1 MPEQRPEQRSE
12 PKAKAVSVEVRD
24 DGVAVVSIDIPG
36 QPVNTLSPSVSGD
49 FAAAMESIERDGRV
63 RAVVIISRKPGNFIA
78 GADIKVLDKVKS
90 ASDAEALSRAGHNA
104 FQRMADARVPIVAAI
119 HGSCLGGGLEL
130 AMACHARVATDDE
143 QTQLGLPEV
152 QLGLL
157 PGGGGTQR
165 LPRLIGLQA
174 ALDMILTGKR
184 VPARKARSLGLV
196 DEVVPPPLL
205 EQAAVA
211 LALRLAE
218 QRESGGAEGT
228 AKRGAFERMAA
239 SVKQAVSGI
248 NLGSDLQE
256 LVLEDNPL
264 GRKVVF
270 DTARKKLL
278 AKTHGNYPAPEKA
291 LEAMRIG
298 MSKPE
303 EGYAAE
309 ARFFGEL
316 VMSPQAR
323 QLMGIFLGTTALKKD
338 TGVSDAGV
346 TPRPMHKVGV
356 LGAGLM
362 GAGIAYVTSA
372 QAGISV
378 RLKDRDP
385 ESVGRGLSAVRDILD
400 GRVKRKRLSAR
411 RRDELMALVSPATDY
426 SGFASADVVIE
437 AVFEDLE
444 LKQQMVRDVEAVGR
458 KDVIFASNTSTIP
471 IGRIAEASSHPETV
485 IGMHY
490 FSPVHKMPLL
500 EIIVT
505 DKTAPWV
512 TATCVELGKRQ
523 GKTVIVVRDSV
534 GFYTSR
540 ILGPYMNEAFHVLA
554 EGVPVDVI
562 DRALVEFGF
571 PVGPIKLLD
580 EVGIDVAEKAGRVV
594 RKELGDRLD
603 APPGMEKLIQDQRLG
618 RKNQRG
624 FYLYSDKQDKK
635 KGVDPSVYTLL
646 GITPGTRMPAEDIAR
661 RCTLQMVNE
670 AAHCFGEGVLR
681 SARDGDIGAI
691 FGLGFPPFLGGP
703 FRYADSLGVRALVGM
718 LREHASRHGRRF
730 EPAPV
735 LVEMAEK
742 NLRFYADGPDAGAT
756 GQGQVMQPGRHPRAG
771 RS

>member
-1 MPEQRPEQRSE
+1 MQ
-12 PKAKAVSVEVRD
+12 VRD
-24 DGVAVVSIDIPG
+24 DGVAVIAIDIPG
-36 QPVNTLSPSVSGD
+36 QPVNTIGPALSGG
-49 FAAAMESIERDGRV
+49 FHAALEAIESDTRV
-63 RAVVIISRKPGNFIA
+63 RAAVIVSRKPGNFVA
-78 GADIKVLDKVKS
+78 GADIKMLDKVKS
-90 ASDAEALSRAGHNA
+90 ATDGETLSRNGQQNFERLAS
-104 FQRMADARVPIVAAI
+104 ARVPVVAAI

-143 QTQLGLPEV
+143 RTLLGLPEV
-152 QLGLL
+152 QLGLI
-157 PGGGGTQR
+157 PGAGGTQR

-196 DEVVPPPLL
+196 DEVVPAPIL
-205 EQAAVA
+205 ERVA
-211 LALRLAE
+211 IATALRLADE
-218 QRESGGAEGT
+218 RAAAAEH
-228 AKRGAFERMAA
+228 AHRNPFERVAA
-239 SVKQAVSGI
+239 TVKHAVSNI
-248 NLGSDLQE
+248 HLGSDLQE
-256 LVLEDNPL
+256 LVLADNPL

-270 DTARKKLL
+270 DAARKRLL
-278 AKTHGNYPAPEKA
+278 AKTHGNYPAPERA
-291 LEAMRIG
+291 LEAVRLG
-298 MSKPE
+298 LAKPE

-316 VMSPQAR
+316 VVSPQAR
-323 QLMGIFLGTTALKKD
+323 QLIHIFLATTALKKD
-338 TGVSDAGV
+338 PGVAEAV
-346 TPRPMHKVGV
+346 TPRPVNKVAM

-362 GAGIAYVTSA
+362 GAGIAYVTASE
-372 QAGISV
+372 AGIPV

-385 ESVGRGLSAVRDILD
+385 ESVARGLASVREILD
-400 GRVKRKRLSAR
+400 GQVKRKRLTPR
-411 RRDELMALVSPATDY
+411 RRDELMARVSPATDY
-426 SGFASADVVIE
+426 SGFGDVDVVIE
-437 AVFEDLE
+437 AVFEDVD
-444 LKQQMVRDVEAVGR
+444 LKRQMVRDVEARGR

-471 IGRIAEASSHPETV
+471 IARIAEASAHPETV

-505 DKTAPWV
+505 DRTAPWV
-512 TATCVELGKRQ
+512 TATCVELGKAQ

-540 ILGPYMNEAFHVLA
+540 ILGPYMNEAFHILA
-554 EGVPVDVI
+554 EGVPVEAI
-562 DRALVEFGF
+562 DRALVDFGF
-571 PVGPIKLLD
+571 PVGPVKLLD

-594 RKELGDRLD
+594 RQEFGDRMD
-603 APPGMEKLIQDQRLG
+603 APPGMDKLIQDQRLG

-624 FYLYSDKQDKK
+624 FYLYGEKK
-635 KGVDPSVYTLL
+635 KGVDQSVYALL
-646 GITPGTRMPAEDIAR
+646 GITPSTEMPAEDIAR

-703 FRYADSLGVRALVGM
+703 FRYADSLGVRSLVGM
-718 LREHASRHGRRF
+718 LREHAARHGRRF

-742 NLRFYADGPDAGAT
+742 NLRFYPEARPEARPEAKIDAGAP
-756 GQGQVMQPGRHPRAG
+756 GAESGKGDAQVVQPGRHPRA

>member
-1 MPEQRPEQRSE
+1 MMSQATKEAPGR
-12 PKAKAVSVEVRD
+12 AVSVAVRD

-49 FAAAMESIERDGRV
+49 FAAAIESIERDTRV
-63 RAVVIISRKPGNFIA
+63 RAAVIISRKPGNFIA

-90 ASDAEALSRAGHNA
+90 ASDAEALSRSGHNA
-104 FQRMADARVPIVAAI
+104 FQRMAGGRVPIVAAI

-130 AMACHARVATDDE
+130 ALACHARVATDDE

-152 QLGLL
+152 QLGLI

-184 VPARKARSLGLV
+184 VPARKAKSLGLV
-196 DEVVPPPLL
+196 DEVAPQPLL
-205 EQAAVA
+205 EQVAAG

-218 QRESGGAEGT
+218 QRAQSGAAEG
-228 AKRGAFERMAA
+228 APRRGAFERMAA
-239 SVKQAVSGI
+239 SVKQAVSGMS
-248 NLGSDLQE
+248 LGSDLQE

-323 QLMGIFLGTTALKKD
+323 QLMGIFLATTALKKD
-338 TGVSDAGV
+338 TGVSEAGV
-346 TPRPMHKVGV
+346 TPRPVHKVGV

-372 QAGISV
+372 QAGIPV

-385 ESVGRGLSAVRDILD
+385 ESVGRGLSSVRDILD

-411 RRDELMALVSPATDY
+411 RRDDLMAMVSPATDY
-426 SGFASADVVIE
+426 SGFASHDVVIE

-444 LKQQMVRDVEAVGR
+444 LKRQMVRDVEAVGG

-505 DKTAPWV
+505 DRTAPWV

-554 EGVPVDVI
+554 EGVPVEAI
-562 DRALVEFGF
+562 DRALVAFGF

-594 RKELGDRLD
+594 RQELGDRLD

-624 FYLYSDKQDKK
+624 FYLYGDKDKK
-635 KGVDPSVYTLL
+635 KGVDQSVYALL
-646 GITPGTRMPAEDIAR
+646 GITPGTKMSAEDIAR

-718 LREHASRHGRRF
+718 LREHEARYGRRF

-742 NLRFYADGPDAGAT
+742 NLRFYADGPDGANGT
-756 GQGQVMQPGRHPRAG
+756 ADQGQVMQPGRHPCAS

>member
-1 MPEQRPEQRSE
+1 MMPE
-12 PKAKAVSVEVRD
+12 ATTKAVSVEVRD
-24 DGVAVVSIDIPG
+24 DGVAVIGIDIPG
-36 QPVNTLSPSVSGD
+36 QPVNTLSPATSGE
-49 FAAAMESIERDGRV
+49 FAAAMEAIEGDPRV
-63 RAVVIISRKPGNFIA
+63 RAAILISRKPGNFIA
-78 GADIKVLDKVKS
+78 GADIKVLEKVKT
-90 ASDAEALSRAGHNA
+90 AADAEALSRSGHKA
-104 FQRMADARVPIVAAI
+104 FQRLADGRVPVVAAI

-130 AMACHARVATDDE
+130 ALACHGRVATDDE

-152 QLGLL
+152 QLGLI

-184 VPARKARSLGLV
+184 VPARKAKSMGLV
-196 DEVVPPPLL
+196 DEVVPQPVL
-205 EQAAVA
+205 EAAA
-211 LALRLAE
+211 LRLALRLAE
-218 QRESGGAEGT
+218 ARDAREGEAR
-228 AKRGAFERMAA
+228 RGAFERMAA
-239 SVKQAVSGI
+239 TVKQAVSGI
-248 NLGSDLQE
+248 HLGSDLQE

-278 AKTHGNYPAPEKA
+278 AKTRGNYPAPEKA
-291 LEAMRIG
+291 LEAVRVG

-316 VMSPQAR
+316 VVSPQAR
-323 QLMGIFLGTTALKKD
+323 QLINIFLATTALKKD
-338 TGVSDAGV
+338 PGVAGEGVSA
-346 TPRPMHKVGV
+346 RPVHKVGM

-362 GAGIAYVTSA
+362 GAGIAYVTIGD
-372 QAGISV
+372 GISV

-385 ESVGRGLSAVRDILD
+385 AAVGRGLAAVREILD
-400 GRVKRKRLSAR
+400 GRVKRKRLTPR

-426 SGFASADVVIE
+426 SGFGNIDVVIE
-437 AVFEDLE
+437 AVFEDLD
-444 LKQQMVRDVEAVGR
+444 LKRQMVRDVDAAGR

-471 IGRIAEASSHPETV
+471 IARIAEASAHPETV

-505 DKTAPWV
+505 EKTAPWV

-554 EGVPVDVI
+554 EGVPVEAI
-562 DRALVEFGF
+562 DSALVDFGF
-571 PVGPIKLLD
+571 PVGPVKLLD

-594 RKELGDRLD
+594 RQEFGDRLD

-618 RKNQRG
+618 RKNKRG
-624 FYLYSDKQDKK
+624 FYLYGDKK
-635 KGVDPSVYTLL
+635 KGVDQSVYALL
-646 GITPGTRMPAEDIAR
+646 GITPSTRMPAEDIAR

-703 FRYADSLGVRALVGM
+703 FRYADTLGVRSLVGM
-718 LREHASRHGRRF
+718 LREHASKHGRRF

-742 NLRFYADGPDAGAT
+742 NQRFYPEPAAAAGDAGAAAAH
-756 GQGQVMQPGRHPRAG
+756 VVQPGGHPRAG

>member
-1 MPEQRPEQRSE
+1 
-12 PKAKAVSVEVRD
+12 
-24 DGVAVVSIDIPG
+24 SIDIPG
-36 QPVNTLSPSVSGD
+36 QPVNTLSPSTSGD
-49 FAAAMESIERDGRV
+49 FAAVMESIESDTRV
-63 RAVVIISRKPGNFIA
+63 RAAVIISRKPNNFIA

-90 ASDAEALSRAGHNA
+90 ATDAEALSRSGHKA

-130 AMACHARVATDDE
+130 ALACHARVATDDE

-152 QLGLL
+152 QLGLI

-184 VPARKARSLGLV
+184 VAARKARSLGLV
-196 DEVVPPPLL
+196 DEVVPQPIL
-205 EQAAVA
+205 EQVA
-211 LALRLAE
+211 LGMALRLAQ
-218 QRESGGAEGT
+218 QREAGGTEAR
-228 AKRGAFERMAA
+228 RGAFERMAA

-248 NLGSDLQE
+248 NLGNDLQE

-278 AKTHGNYPAPEKA
+278 ARTHGNYPAPEKA
-291 LEAMRIG
+291 LEAMRVG

-323 QLMGIFLGTTALKKD
+323 QLMGIFLATTALKKD

-346 TPRPMHKVGV
+346 TPRPVHKVGV

-372 QAGISV
+372 LAGIPV

-385 ESVGRGLSAVRDILD
+385 ESVGRGLSSVRDILD

-411 RRDELMALVSPATDY
+411 RRDDLMAMVSPATDY
-426 SGFASADVVIE
+426 SGFASAEVVIE
-437 AVFEDLE
+437 AVFEDLA
-444 LKQQMVRDVEAVGR
+444 LKQQMVRDVEAVGG
-458 KDVIFASNTSTIP
+458 KEVIFASNTSTIP

-505 DKTAPWV
+505 DRTAPWV

-554 EGVPVDVI
+554 EGVPVEAI
-562 DRALVEFGF
+562 DGALVDFGF

-594 RKELGDRLD
+594 RQELGDRLD
-603 APPGMEKLIQDQRLG
+603 APPGMEKLIEDQRLG

-624 FYLYSDKQDKK
+624 FYLYGDKK
-635 KGVDPSVYTLL
+635 KGVDQSVYALL

-703 FRYADSLGVRALVGM
+703 FRYADSLGARALVGM
-718 LREHASRHGRRF
+718 LREHATRHGRRF

-742 NLRFYADGPDAGAT
+742 NLRFYADGPEGSADQDQA
-756 GQGQVMQPGRHPRAG
+756 QVMQPGRHPR
-771 RS
+771 RSGS

>member
-1 MPEQRPEQRSE
+1 MSE
-12 PKAKAVSVEVRD
+12 AATSTVSVDVRD
-24 DGVAVVSIDIPG
+24 DGVAVVSIDVPG
-36 QPVNTLSPSVSGD
+36 QPVNTLSPSMASELD
-49 FAAAMESIERDGRV
+49 AAMERIDGDTRV
-63 RAVVIISRKPGNFIA
+63 RAAIIISRKPGNFIA
-78 GADIKVLDKVKS
+78 GADIKVLDGVTS
-90 ASDAEALSRAGHNA
+90 AAGAEELARKGQQG
-104 FQRMADARVPIVAAI
+104 FQRLADARVPFVAAI

-130 AMACHARVATDDE
+130 ALACHGRVATDDE

-157 PGGGGTQR
+157 PGAGGTQR

-184 VPARKARSLGLV
+184 VRARKARSLGLV
-196 DEVVPPPLL
+196 DEVVPEPLL
-205 EQAAVA
+205 EQVAAG

-218 QRESGGAEGT
+218 QHQAARDESAPR
-228 AKRGAFERMAA
+228 RGAFERMAA

-248 NLGSDLQE
+248 KLGSELQE

-270 DTARKKLL
+270 DTARKRLL
-278 AKTHGNYPAPEKA
+278 ARTHGNYPAPERA
-291 LEAMRIG
+291 LEAVRIG
-298 MSKPE
+298 LARPE
-303 EGYAAE
+303 DGYAAE

-316 VMSPQAR
+316 AVSPQAR
-323 QLMGIFLGTTALKKD
+323 QLMGIFLATTALKKD
-338 TGVSDAGV
+338 TGVADASV
-346 TPRPMHKVGV
+346 TPRPVNKVGV

-362 GAGIAYVTSA
+362 GAGISYVTA
-372 QAGISV
+372 QAGIPV

-385 ESVGRGLSAVRDILD
+385 ESVGHGLAAVRSILD
-400 GRVKRKRLSAR
+400 GRVERKRLTPR
-411 RRDELMALVSPATDY
+411 RRDELMALVSPTTDY
-426 SGFASADVVIE
+426 SGFADADVVIE

-444 LKQQMVRDVEAVGR
+444 LKRQMVRDVEAVGR
-458 KDVIFASNTSTIP
+458 ADVIFASNTSTIP

-505 DKTAPWV
+505 GATAPWV
-512 TATCVELGKRQ
+512 TATCVALGKRQ

-540 ILGPYMNEAFHVLA
+540 ILGPYMSEALHVLT
-554 EGVPVDVI
+554 EGVPVEVI
-562 DRALVEFGF
+562 DGALVKFGF

-594 RKELGDRLD
+594 RQELGERME
-603 APPGMEKLIQDQRLG
+603 APSSMEKLIQDQRFG

-624 FYLYSDKQDKK
+624 FYLYADNSDKK
-635 KGVDPSVYTLL
+635 KRVDASVYALL
-646 GITPGTRMPAEDIAR
+646 DVMPDTEMPAEDIAR
-661 RCTLQMVNE
+661 RCSLQMVNE

-681 SARDGDIGAI
+681 SARDGDVGAI

-703 FRYADSLGVRALVGM
+703 FRYADSLGARALVGM
-718 LREHASRHGRRF
+718 LREHATRYGRRF

-742 NLRFYADGPDAGAT
+742 NLRFYPDRSSDAGEGEGDA
-756 GQGQVMQPGRHPRAG
+756 QVMQPGRHPRA
-771 RS
+771 SQP